1 MRKIGYLVSDLAAP
15 SHTFVRREIEALG
28 RQEIPVEAY
37 SIHGDIGSETYQ
49 AILGRPIHQYV
60 IAAIRQFFGEPIRTT
75 RTLFLAL
82 RHRPPGIRHLIW
94 SIFHFVEAIFLA
106 RLLREDG
113 CAHLHNHF
121 ANSGATVGM
130 LAAHQAGISWS
141 LTLHGISETD
151 FPAIA
156 TLRDKLEAAA
166 FVACASRFMMAQG
179 MRLVDPEYGAKFLVV
194 RCGIDLGSLPRP
206 RSATSGSPLRVLAV
220 GRLSAEKGYF
230 GLFEALS
237 ALPQSLPDYEV
248 SIIGDG
254 PARDKLVQSMEEAG
268 LGRRVKLLGALPERE
283 TLQHIAHCDFLVLP
297 SLMEGLPVVLI
308 EARAL
313 GKPVIATAIAGI
325 PELVSDRVD
334 GLTFEP
340 SNWKQLR
347 IALETLLTDDDL
359 RGKLS
364 ENAGS
369 HFPEEFNI
377 DKAASILAEK
387 FRPILQSSHS

>member
-15 SHTFVRREIEALG
+15 SHTFVRREIEAVG

-49 AILGRPIHQYV
+49 AILGRPIFQYF
-60 IAAIRQFFGEPIRTT
+60 IAAIGEFFGRPIRTI
-75 RTLFLAL
+75 RTFILAL
-82 RHRPPGIRHLIW
+82 RHRPSGMRHLIW
-94 SIFHFVEAIFLA
+94 SLFHFIEAIFLA
-106 RLLREDG
+106 RLLRKDG

-130 LAAHQAGISWS
+130 LAARQTGISWS

-156 TLRDKLEAAA
+156 TLRDKIEAAS

-179 MRLVDPEYGAKFLVV
+179 MRLVDPGSWAKFLVV

-206 RSATSGSPLRVLAV
+206 RRSNSDVPLRVLAV

-254 PARDKLVQSMEEAG
+254 PARDKLVQSVGEAG

-283 TLQHIAHCDFLVLP
+283 TLQHIATCDFLVLP

-325 PELVSDRVD
+325 PELVNDGID

-340 SNWKQLR
+340 ANWKQLQSVF
-347 IALETLLTDDDL
+347 EKLLIGDDF
-359 RGKLS
+359 RERLS
-364 ENAGS
+364 QNAGS
-369 HFPEEFNI
+369 HFPAEFDI
-377 DKAASILAEK
+377 DKAASILADK
-387 FRPILQSSHS
+387 FRPILQNSHS